1 MRYLLSHMKVAT
13 WNVNSIR
20 ARHDRVV
27 EWVRRN
33 QPDVLCMQ
41 EIKVADEAFPGI
53 ELTAAGYQLAVFGQ
67 KTYNGVAIASRLPMD
82 DVTRG
87 MDDGDPDDHARLIAA
102 TIAGVR
108 IVTAYFPNGGAV
120 NSDKYVYK
128 LRWMERFR
136 AWLDKYGRPEQRLAV
151 VGDFNV
157 APEDR
162 DVWDPAVWRGQ
173 TLFTDAE
180 KAALAEIRAWGLHDA
195 FRKHHDEAGLYSY
208 WDYRML
214 AFVKK
219 QGLRIDHVYVT
230 APLLA
235 VTSACDIDREARK
248 GKDASDH
255 APVIATFEI

>member
-20 ARHDRVV
+20 ARHARVV
-27 EWVRRN
+27 EWVQRV

-53 ELTAAGYQLAVFGQ
+53 ELTALGYQLAILGQ
-67 KTYNGVAIASRLPMD
+67 KTYNGVAIASRLPIED
-82 DVTRG
+82 IARG

-102 TIAGVR
+102 TIGGVR
-108 IVTAYFPNGGAV
+108 IVTTYFPNGGAV
-120 NSDKYVYK
+120 RSDKYVYK

-136 AWLDKYGRPEQRLAV
+136 GWLDRHASPDQRLCV
-151 VGDFNV
+151 LGDFNV

-162 DVWDPAVWRGQ
+162 DVWDPEVWRGQ
-173 TLFTDAE
+173 TLFSEPE
-180 KAALAEIRAWGLHDA
+180 KTALSQIRAWGLHDA
-195 FRKHHDEAGLYSY
+195 FRKHHDEGGLYSY

-214 AFVKK
+214 SFVKK

-235 VTSACDIDREARK
+235 LTSACDIDREARK

-255 APVIATFEI
+255 APVIATFDV